1 MSFLP
6 GVNDTAGYEEN
17 ERGKPIQVP
26 ELQNKHLKRCIKS
39 FHFISQ
45 WLKLFSL
52 QRKLSSIQI
61 HRISLGIAYLLW
73 VNIGRQAVL
82 VLEAALPKHSGAFGR
97 PSLSLVI
104 ETLLLLHRISAPWW
118 SLGDFAT
125 WASH

>member
-97 PSLSLVI
+97 TPHGAPDRAESRGDSLFNLAA
-104 ETLLLLHRISAPWW
+104 LRNP
-118 SLGDFAT
+118 
-125 WASH
+125 